1 MGETF
6 EDGNFARQNFGG
18 VTLATPEGGY
28 VLPEIPPKCPSR
40 HDRIPSF
47 YYHIQNC
54 LCDCNYCMLEKASEK

>member
-1 MGETF
+1 M
-6 EDGNFARQNFGG
+6 
-18 VTLATPEGGY
+18 VTPEGGY